1 MIKLNS
7 LQSLRFIFALLIF
20 ISHYNITGNWG
31 NYGVVGVSYFLILSG
46 FVISCGYH
54 DKVTSPDFN
63 FRNFMI
69 KRLSRLW
76 PLHLLC
82 LLFVV
87 TTSTLIG
94 HESFSLH
101 KGIIFIVNAIMI
113 QSWIPYKSVYFSF
126 NPVSW
131 FLTLIV
137 FFYTVYPVI
146 ARKTQT
152 LKREWIALIS
162 FGLIFLYIVL
172 YSVIPGD
179 WEHQFLYIS
188 PVFRLFDFMLGMAL
202 YEAYKFITV
211 NLSEKVQLLSLTKKT
226 MIEVA
231 VVLLLFIMIIAGD
244 NNIVKYGILLSS
256 YFWLP
261 MSCIILVFALFN
273 KRGGNFKTLKQSDIS
288 ILWKYKF

>member
-1 MIKLNS
+1 
-7 LQSLRFIFALLIF
+7 
-20 ISHYNITGNWG
+20 
-31 NYGVVGVSYFLILSG
+31 
-46 FVISCGYH
+46 
-54 DKVTSPDFN
+54 
-63 FRNFMI
+63 
-69 KRLSRLW
+69 
-76 PLHLLC
+76 
-82 LLFVV
+82 
-87 TTSTLIG
+87 
-94 HESFSLH
+94 
-101 KGIIFIVNAIMI
+101 
-113 QSWIPYKSVYFSF
+113 
-126 NPVSW
+126 
-131 FLTLIV
+131 
-137 FFYTVYPVI
+137 VYPVI

-261 MSCIILVFALFN
+261 MSCIILVFTLFN
-273 KRGGNFKTLKQSDIS
+273 KRGG
-288 ILWKYKF
+288 